1 MKPISLIDL
10 EFCLGCKSTKDLIPI
25 YCYEVF
31 DKKYYAKTLYVGH
44 IGSSCIFKPDG
55 SMDMRRSLCAESRW
69 HGSFPYGVEY
79 DPTTK
84 TFGDIQKLP
93 YYEGEIER
101 AGKHVRLWFKD
112 PDERKAKQLLTDYY
126 EAKLEK
132 VNKRRG
138 KLLAILAELE

>member
-10 EFCLGCKSTKDLIPI
+10 EFYLGCKSTKDLIPI
-25 YCYEVF
+25 YYYEVF

-44 IGSSCIFKPDG
+44 ISNNRIFEPDN
-55 SMDMRRSLCAESRW
+55 MDTVWALHDENAWYR
-69 HGSFPYGVEY
+69 SFPYGVEY

-84 TFGDIQKLP
+84 TFGDVQKLP
-93 YYEGEIER
+93 YYEGEIDR

-112 PDERKAKQLLTDYY
+112 PDEHKAKQLLSDYY
-126 EAKLEK
+126 EAKLKK